1 MQDPLEFDDF
11 VDSAGYEEYEFKD
24 DIKINGLRFE
34 MTCQACPEQYD
45 VYKGKQLVGYVRLR
59 WGTVRCD
66 VPDCAGDTIYRES
79 VGNDGFR
86 GVFSD
91 EAERM
96 LHLTEIAKRI
106 NASLAQR

>member
-1 MQDPLEFDDF
+1 MQNPLEDDF
-11 VDSAGYEEYEFKD
+11 SGFEYDESIVVIKQ
-24 DIKINGLRFE
+24 DIFIDNLKFVL
-34 MTCQACPEQYD
+34 TCFACPEQYD
-45 VYKGKQLVGYVRLR
+45 VYLGKELVGYVRLR

-66 VPDCAGDTIYRES
+66 VPDCGGDTIYREL
-79 VGNDGFR
+79 VGNDGFQ

-91 EAERM
+91 EAERT